1 MKKISYLLSLA
12 VYSFILLLI
21 GLPFTSR
28 VGSFE
33 EASAYYKSLMSVLL
47 IMLVISLALSIFI
60 LIRFF
65 MVIRGDYTCIKNAVE
80 KLNID
85 YSDLGIYRSMKLNGF
100 AAGMKLAMQLKSDTN
115 LFGEDKYSL
124 YVTRGTHQGKLAY
137 WITIF
142 GYWDG
147 KHEYPI
153 MITLDG
159 DIYWKLNKNLKEFE
173 PKQYICVG
181 LGYECNIPIY
191 ICHREYFQQIGIKE
205 LEELEI

>member
-1 MKKISYLLSLA
+1 
-12 VYSFILLLI
+12 
-21 GLPFTSR
+21 
-28 VGSFE
+28 
-33 EASAYYKSLMSVLL
+33 
-47 IMLVISLALSIFI
+47 
-60 LIRFF
+60 
-65 MVIRGDYTCIKNAVE
+65 
-80 KLNID
+80 ID

-100 AAGMKLAMQLKSDTN
+100 AAGMKLAMQLKSDTD

-147 KHEYPI
+147 KHEYHI